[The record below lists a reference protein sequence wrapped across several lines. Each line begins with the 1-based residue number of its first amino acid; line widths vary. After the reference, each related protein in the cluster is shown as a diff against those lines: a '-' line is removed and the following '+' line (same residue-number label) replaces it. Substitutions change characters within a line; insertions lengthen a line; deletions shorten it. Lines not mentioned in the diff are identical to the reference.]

1 MGGFIK
7 KNNMKNVYV
16 TLIKQESDYY
26 LVYVPDI
33 DANTEGFSFYDAIHM
48 ARDLIG
54 MYSLDA
60 ELPTPSS
67 VEGAIKIAKEKAD
80 DEEYTWSDGQIVY
93 VDIDADVY
101 KAKYDKRMV
110 KKNCT
115 IPAWLNDKAT
125 EKGINF
131 SRVLQDA
138 LLVRLG

>member
-1 MGGFIK
+1 
-7 KNNMKNVYV
+7 MKNVYV
-16 TLIKQESDYY
+16 TLIKQEGDFY

-33 DANTEGFSFYDAIHM
+33 DRNTQGTSLYEAMDM

-54 MYSLDA
+54 TYSLDYK
-60 ELPTPSS
+60 LPNPSS
-67 VEGAIKIAKEKAD
+67 VSEAIRIAKEKAD
-80 DEEYTWSDGQIVY
+80 DEDFKWSDGEIVY
-93 VDIDADVY
+93 IDVDEDAY
-101 KAKYDKRMV
+101 RSKYNNRMV

-138 LLVRLG
+138 LLERLG